1 MKKSRWAVNIFFA
14 IGGFLF
20 ANYTSRLP
28 DIQSR
33 YHLNDGEIGV
43 SLLILA
49 IGALI
54 SMPFTGYMIVRNSS
68 RKMTIASAI
77 IYICLIPL
85 IGFLTQAWLLNI
97 TLFIIGLTVGM
108 LDVSMNAQAI
118 VVEKNFKRAIMSSFH
133 ALYSA
138 GMMIG
143 AGSGALFIYL
153 KANLFLH
160 IIIVSAFSLFLV
172 LIFSRFL
179 VEDEH
184 QIKGS
189 QTRIQLPKA
198 SLVGVGL
205 IAFCCM
211 LGEGAMANW
220 STNYMLNVTK
230 AQASFAPAGL
240 FAFSGAMMLAR
251 FFGDRFR
258 TMFGDRLLLII
269 NSILAGIGLL
279 FVLAWPIPLVAIFG
293 FFLVGLGLSVIVPI
307 VYSTAGNTPG
317 IAPGVGIGMVTTI
330 GYSGLLLGPPVIGFL
345 AEWQGLQ
352 VALLFTLVLF
362 LIMTLLSYKMK
373 PARIE

>member
-184 QIKGS
+184 QIKGG
-189 QTRIQLPKA
+189 QTRIQWPKA